1 MRKYINELPK
11 TLLDDFVNNR
21 VVPIVGAGF
30 SKNAYAPN
38 EKTIPDWEQLGRQV
52 GEYIPGY
59 VYTNALDAIS
69 LFESQFS
76 KVKLI
81 ELLSELLNV
90 NELKPSTTHHA
101 FCDLFVDTICTT
113 NFDFLIEQTLQETH
127 RPHSIVVSEERLA
140 INTKAETKVIKL
152 HGDFNH
158 PEKMILTESDYD
170 SFLNKN
176 KILATYIA
184 NIFITK
190 TLILV
195 GYSFE
200 DIDTRNIWKI
210 INDRLGELAR
220 PAYVVLVNAT
230 AIEIS
235 RFERRGIRVINLKGK
250 KEEYPQILKGFFSE
264 IKAYTDEKRA
274 ENIKTT
280 NERAQGELKLPIE
293 NKRLCFVSAGYDRLS
308 YLKELIYPVL
318 KKHGITP
325 ITYEELIMPG
335 ESWLFKCEA
344 LLKEASIVIVDVSSS
359 NESTLWELV
368 TVRNMQK
375 QLVIIEEE
383 DFYISRPQSLIDL
396 PHISYSMH
404 GNNERFSAE
413 LERAVL
419 MYLEPI
425 NDEPYRLLSKREYE
439 AAVISAFRL
448 LEMTLSER
456 GYMHNEQGYR
466 SVGLKKMLDNV
477 RDEGVNQIVHKV
489 QSYLNVRNQ
498 IVHGNAIK
506 ITKKEATEIVETVMA
521 LVNNLN

>member
-1 MRKYINELPK
+1 M
-11 TLLDDFVNNR
+11 
-21 VVPIVGAGF
+21 
-30 SKNAYAPN
+30 
-38 EKTIPDWEQLGRQV
+38 
-52 GEYIPGY
+52 
-59 VYTNALDAIS
+59 
-69 LFESQFS
+69 
-76 KVKLI
+76 
-81 ELLSELLNV
+81 
-90 NELKPSTTHHA
+90 
-101 FCDLFVDTICTT
+101 
-113 NFDFLIEQTLQETH
+113 
-127 RPHSIVVSEERLA
+127 
-140 INTKAETKVIKL
+140 
-152 HGDFNH
+152 
-158 PEKMILTESDYD
+158 
-170 SFLNKN
+170 
-176 KILATYIA
+176 
-184 NIFITK
+184 
-190 TLILV
+190 
-195 GYSFE
+195 
-200 DIDTRNIWKI
+200 
-210 INDRLGELAR
+210 
-220 PAYVVLVNAT
+220 
-230 AIEIS
+230 
-235 RFERRGIRVINLKGK
+235 
-250 KEEYPQILKGFFSE
+250 
-264 IKAYTDEKRA
+264 
-274 ENIKTT
+274 
-280 NERAQGELKLPIE
+280 PIE